1 MAVRALTVGEARVCV
16 SRPHEAGAAQAKPR
30 RNSLA
35 MRSRKCNLRIRPT
48 DPGVAI
54 LSDFESIVAD
64 RPTRRAERGGEFLGR
79 NDCLHSSNY
88 ELHNE
93 D

>member
-54 LSDFESIVAD
+54 LSEFESIVAD